1 MVETDAVAK
10 HNPCLGKVSVFFDPI
25 WKAIAGEAEMI
36 NPSQE
41 YGISVEAPSKPIR
54 GDRHYGLNHGC
65 LLLISYGG

>member
-10 HNPCLGKVSVFFDPI
+10 HNPCLGKVSVFSIPFGKQLLVKRR
-25 WKAIAGEAEMI
+25 WLAHLK
-36 NPSQE
+36 N
-41 YGISVEAPSKPIR
+41 GISVEAPSKPIR

>member
-36 NPSQE
+36 SPSQE
-41 YGISVEAPSKPIR
+41 WYFCR
-54 GDRHYGLNHGC
+54 GS
-65 LLLISYGG
+65 I